1 MEWWPAS
8 VYFVLL
14 FLYQEPPTA
23 AGLPPFSCCSF
34 IKYCCRRSIPRCWSW
49 PSLPSSTSP
58 RSTSQT
64 IRTLWTKGDNRQFIR
79 TRVIVSDYGAGSWIQ
94 ALKSVRIKKFTEK
107 NLHLSGTLGQNLG
120 QNFTLLTSLLI
131 LVILNVRKLG
141 KIQNFRSFIRYESGS
156 LKNHTDPTGSA
167 RW

>member
-1 MEWWPAS
+1 M
-8 VYFVLL
+8 
-14 FLYQEPPTA
+14 
-23 AGLPPFSCCSF
+23 
-34 IKYCCRRSIPRCWSW
+34 
-49 PSLPSSTSP
+49 
-58 RSTSQT
+58 
-64 IRTLWTKGDNRQFIR
+64 
-79 TRVIVSDYGAGSWIQ
+79 IVSDYGAGSWIQ
-94 ALKSVRIKKFTEK
+94 ALKSVRIEKFTEK